1 MEVLRTV
8 NHLFLWA
15 IYTMAMSNNQRVV
28 NNIVYGKKHTWNMDM
43 QFMQK
48 MVNNY
53 SIVYNIVQVYNTNE

>member
-28 NNIVYGKKHTWNMDM
+28 NNIVYGRETYMEYGHAIHAKNGE
-43 QFMQK
+43 QL
-48 MVNNY
+48 
-53 SIVYNIVQVYNTNE
+53 